1 MDIQRNS
8 GVSSF
13 PAKVCYNAAISACE
27 RSSYWE
33 MAVSLLQWLP
43 AADGI
48 SVGAVTNA
56 CARGTSLSLE
66 KLTAGLTHEII
77 TTTLQGPPRYPEA

>member
-1 MDIQRNS
+1 MISQCCHTWPHGIQRNS
-8 GVSSF
+8 GASSF

-66 KLTAGLTHEII
+66 KLTAGYVA
-77 TTTLQGPPRYPEA
+77 RAS